1 MPLENL
7 DQVLQNCDKAKKVI
21 LNAIYLGMGAGLSDT
36 TNYIKE
42 EFVWSKNGRGFNDI
56 TTNLR
61 NSIKYN
67 VDPPDD
73 DKVIGTEYASME
85 YAPYVE
91 LRWEGAHAYLYPGVI
106 DMTDK
111 ILDEIKDAVKTAI
124 SVL

>member
-21 LNAIYLGMGAGLSDT
+21 LNTIFLGMGAGLSDT
-36 TNYIKE
+36 TNHIKE
-42 EFVWSKNGRGFNDI
+42 EFVWSKTGRGFNDI

-61 NSIKYN
+61 NSIAYDVQK
-67 VDPPDD
+67 DD

>member
-1 MPLENL
+1 MAVEGL

-21 LNAIYLGMGAGLSDT
+21 LNAIYLGMGAGLADT

-42 EFVWSKNGRGFNDI
+42 EFVWSKNGRGFNDR
-56 TTNLR
+56 TGHLR
-61 NSIKYN
+61 NSIAYDVQK
-67 VDPPDD
+67 DD

-91 LRWEGAHAYLYPGVI
+91 LRWEGAHAYLYPGV
-106 DMTDK
+106 MDK
-111 ILDEIKDAVKTAI
+111 KDDILDKIKDAIETAI